1 MNDRTEL
8 AERTPESGTAVA
20 TRDGANAAGSASP
33 RQPRIAPAVDVFE
46 DRHGITLYADLPGV
60 PREKLDISVQD
71 GNLYIEGEAV
81 VPTPDGLRLQ
91 HAELRA
97 PHFARAFALGPDFDA
112 SRIDAQLRDGVL
124 RVTIPRRDEA
134 KPRRI
139 EVSVG

>member
-8 AERTPESGTAVA
+8 AARTPESATAVA
-20 TRDGANAAGSASP
+20 TRQGANPADT

-46 DRHGITLYADLPGV
+46 DKHGITLYADMPGV
-60 PREKLDISVQD
+60 PRDKLDLRVQD

-81 VPTPDGLRLQ
+81 VPTPDGLRVH
-91 HAELRA
+91 HAEIRA
-97 PHFARAFALGPDFDA
+97 PHFARAFTLSADFDV

-124 RVTIPRRDEA
+124 RVAIPRRDEA

-139 EVSVG
+139 EVNVG